1 MVPRGEPVSHKM
13 TGLTLSQ
20 ALELNSDDAASD
32 DDSMDH
38 APSDDDAS
46 ENASSGEHAPSD
58 DDASENASSGECHSD
73 GHASEETR
81 SSESSSSVVLMSP
94 RLKVIACRLRYGRAP
109 NACQES
115 SKLRQLQS
123 ARVYPVDVPI
133 QLV

>member
-38 APSDDDAS
+38 VPDD
-46 ENASSGEHAPSD
+46 APSD

-94 RLKVIACRLRYGRAP
+94 RLKVIACRLRYGRTP